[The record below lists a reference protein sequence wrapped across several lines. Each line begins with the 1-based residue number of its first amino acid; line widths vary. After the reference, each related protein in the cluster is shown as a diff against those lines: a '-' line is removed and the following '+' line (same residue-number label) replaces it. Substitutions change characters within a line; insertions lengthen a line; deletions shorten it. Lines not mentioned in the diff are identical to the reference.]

1 MSDRKCLDAW
11 WLMYSLWLCSRVESL
26 EQEVALLE
34 DLAYCCLV
42 KQPAVAMEAIGD
54 AELVVVVV
62 VVVGEEE
69 TAVVV
74 LVALVVTE
82 NPHL

>member
-1 MSDRKCLDAW
+1 MDAW
-11 WLMYSLWLCSRVESL
+11 WLIYSLWLCSRVESL

-34 DLAYCCLV
+34 DLTYCCLV
-42 KQPAVAMEAIGD
+42 KQPAVAVVAIED

-62 VVVGEEE
+62 VRVVVVVGKEEE
-69 TAVVV
+69 MAVVV
-74 LVALVVTE
+74 SVALVVTE